1 MRRMLLFAL
10 LAALLPVPGMGQRV
24 SVSQLEQ
31 ILAAQGTASGKDSG
45 GSDLLAEV
53 EREDELAPRLSV
65 LELSERLTEETRVRL
80 EKAYK
85 LGPMTRDALE
95 LLADRSALLD
105 PPPGELPPLPAPD
118 VATQRAML
126 HAAGR
131 FVFQSLSH
139 LPNFFA
145 QRVTLHFDDA
155 PIYMSGQLVS
165 ADPSIH
171 QVATLRHEI
180 TYRDGRE
187 VLTPVEEHA
196 TETEQTALGMQTRGE
211 FGPEPAIV
219 FMDVAHGS
227 LAFHHWEKTPEG
239 GVAAVFRYAVPAQAS
254 HYEVDMTCGAS
265 TMRRYPAYHGSLEI
279 DPEQGVVVRLTLET
293 DPIEGDPL
301 AGIASV
307 IEYGPV
313 VLGSRPYI
321 CPLRSLA
328 FSVQQA
334 NACNAHE
341 RKYARP
347 VTYLNRTSFADYHR
361 LGSESTIL
369 ATPGGPKAA
378 GPTPEQNSD
387 PE

>member
-31 ILAAQGTASGKDSG
+31 VLATQGTASGKGSG

-53 EREDELAPRLSV
+53 EREDELAPRLSE
-65 LELSERLTEETRVRL
+65 LELTERLTPETYARL

-85 LGPMTRDALE
+85 PGPMTREALE

-105 PPPGELPPLPAPD
+105 PPQNELPQRPPPAI
-118 VATQRAML
+118 ASQRAML
-126 HAAGR
+126 HAAGE

-145 QRVTLHFDDA
+145 ERVTVHFDDA
-155 PIYMSGQLVS
+155 PIFMNHQLLS
-165 ADPSIH
+165 ADPAIH
-171 QVATLRHEI
+171 QVATLRRDV

-187 VLTPVEEHA
+187 VMTPVEASASAAE
-196 TETEQTALGMQTRGE
+196 EQAVGMQTRGE

-227 LAFHHWEKTPEG
+227 LAFHHWERTPEG
-239 GVAAVFRYAVPAQAS
+239 GVAAVFRYAVPAQTS
-254 HYEVDMTCGAS
+254 HYEVDMTCGAR

-279 DPEQGVVVRLTLET
+279 DPEQGVLVRLTLET
-293 DPIEGDPL
+293 EPVEGDPL
-301 AGIASV
+301 AGTASV

-313 VLGSRPYI
+313 VLGNRSYI

-347 VTYLNRTSFADYHR
+347 VTYLNRTSFANYHR

-378 GPTPEQNSD
+378 GPTPEQHSD